1 MTNIFG
7 QVEHQ
12 YRQSKRFCFEYA
24 LIFLSFELVI
34 CGQVIPI
41 AQKEYV
47 FPIVK
52 TKNLTVGILI
62 SIYHYYQQTIQRK
75 EKPAESATIIGWILP
90 GNVEIYNTAATNLHL
105 SSHILK
111 FEV

>member
-12 YRQSKRFCFEYA
+12 YRQSKKVCFEYA

-47 FPIVK
+47 FLIVK
-52 TKNLTVGILI
+52 TKIK
-62 SIYHYYQQTIQRK
+62 SY
-75 EKPAESATIIGWILP
+75 GW
-90 GNVEIYNTAATNLHL
+90 NFN
-105 SSHILK
+105 
-111 FEV
+111 